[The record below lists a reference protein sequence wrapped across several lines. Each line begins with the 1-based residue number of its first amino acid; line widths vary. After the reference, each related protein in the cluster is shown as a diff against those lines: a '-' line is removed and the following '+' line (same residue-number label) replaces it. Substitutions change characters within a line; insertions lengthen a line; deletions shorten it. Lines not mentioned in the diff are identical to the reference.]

1 VTTIRVPIGPAVD
14 AVQRVSLIALG
25 EGVECNY
32 PVWQI
37 QQGETW
43 STVELD
49 AATHAAWD
57 DHRFSAM
64 DVALA
69 NAIAAAPDRVPL
81 DTTALDR
88 AAVLALYPEAVV
100 PEVTP

>member
-1 VTTIRVPIGPAVD
+1 MTTIRVPIGPAVD
-14 AVQRVSLIALG
+14 AVQRVSLVALG

-32 PVWQI
+32 PAWQV
-37 QQGETW
+37 QQAGQW
-43 STVELD
+43 VGAELD
-49 AATHAAWD
+49 VATHAAWD

-69 NAIAAAPDRVPL
+69 AAIAAAPERIPL

-88 AAVLALYPEAVV
+88 AAVLALYPE
-100 PEVTP
+100 VTP